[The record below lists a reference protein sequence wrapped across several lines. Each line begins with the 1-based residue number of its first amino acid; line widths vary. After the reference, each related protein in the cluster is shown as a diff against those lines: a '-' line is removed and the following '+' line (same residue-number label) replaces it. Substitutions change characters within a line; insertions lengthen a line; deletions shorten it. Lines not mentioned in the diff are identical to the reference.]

1 MYGVNAEAGS
11 LCIES
16 GSLDLGEAFP
26 FVAMKWNALLHFVF
40 IHVNCTTLVEVYGQ
54 PGGIRELIQ
63 QLFDEGNYLARHRQ
77 Q

>member
-40 IHVNCTTLVEVYGQ
+40 IHVNWHNPC
-54 PGGIRELIQ
+54 
-63 QLFDEGNYLARHRQ
+63 
-77 Q
+77 